1 MKKLMVLVLGFV
13 LINTANAQ
21 LKKVDIVATGLTCS
35 MCSNAIYKQLQV
47 IDGVDKVEID
57 LNKNLFTV
65 ILKAEHNLTPQD
77 FKDRVEKAGFFIGT
91 MVLYISYSNFA
102 IEDGKQENSYVF
114 IDTNSQTLNGEKQF
128 RVLDKGYVTAKE
140 FKKLSKKYI
149 KYATYSV
156 NNENDYHIKL
166 VQE

>member
-1 MKKLMVLVLGFV
+1 MKKLMILVLGFV
-13 LINTANAQ
+13 LIKTANAQ

-65 ILKAEHNLTPQD
+65 ILKADHNLTPQD
-77 FKDRVEKAGFFIGT
+77 FKDRVEKAGFFVGT
-91 MVLYISYSNFA
+91 MVLYISYSNFT
-102 IEDGKQENSYVF
+102 IEDGKQENNYVF
-114 IDTNSQTLNGEKQF
+114 IDTNPQTLNGEKQL

-140 FKKLSKKYI
+140 FKKLAKNYSQYPTYI
-149 KYATYSV
+149 K
-156 NNENDYHIKL
+156 NNETDFHLKL
-166 VQE
+166 I